1 MLSEKDIE
9 NNIKNIKKVFDI
21 FLKTTNS
28 KLKPIYVNNYD
39 WLGKLNY
46 INF

>member
-9 NNIKNIKKVFDI
+9 NNIKNIKGI
-21 FLKTTNS
+21 RYFLKTTNP

-39 WLGKLNY
+39 WLEN
-46 INF
+46 